1 MQGPWGSGRGEREGH
16 VVGAGGRAGG
26 DRERERERGSVRG
39 KLGYVME
46 CSDLGVR
53 NNVDFEG
60 QHWSA
65 LLLTA
70 SGPLQML
77 DVATEDPRAFLKK
90 E

>member
-1 MQGPWGSGRGEREGH
+1 
-16 VVGAGGRAGG
+16 
-26 DRERERERGSVRG
+26 
-39 KLGYVME
+39 ME

-70 SGPLQML
+70 CSPLQVL
-77 DVATEDPRAFLKK
+77 DMATEDSGTYLKK
-90 E
+90 GWGQDTWVWAVHLWDI